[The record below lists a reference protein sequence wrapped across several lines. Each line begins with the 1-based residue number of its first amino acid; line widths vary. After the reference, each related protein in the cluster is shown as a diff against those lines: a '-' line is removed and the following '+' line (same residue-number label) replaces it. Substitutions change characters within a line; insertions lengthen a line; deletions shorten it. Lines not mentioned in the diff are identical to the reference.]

1 MQEKY
6 LRSFEKH
13 ERILHD
19 IVGKYAFKFSLLV
32 NSVLDNILSSI
43 LCFAWM
49 LHWVYQDCHKPRKA
63 DNITELWT
71 ATNI

>member
-6 LRSFEKH
+6 LSFEKH

-43 LCFAWM
+43 LCFA
-49 LHWVYQDCHKPRKA
+49 
-63 DNITELWT
+63 
-71 ATNI
+71 